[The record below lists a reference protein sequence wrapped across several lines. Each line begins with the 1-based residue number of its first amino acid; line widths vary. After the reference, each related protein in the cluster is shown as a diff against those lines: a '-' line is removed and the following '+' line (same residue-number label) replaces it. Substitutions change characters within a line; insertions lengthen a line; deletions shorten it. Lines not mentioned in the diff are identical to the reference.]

1 MPQQHPSR
9 EKSVPSPAER
19 GRDREGAVSKARALR
34 QNSTDAERRLWS
46 RLRRNAL
53 GVNFRRQHP
62 IPPYTVDFA
71 CVTAGIAI
79 DVDGG
84 QHAESRRDASR
95 DAYLRQRGWTILRFW
110 NNDVLTNTDG
120 VLATIADAL
129 GPRTTPSPSLP
140 RAAGEGA
147 TSVDAPR

>member
-1 MPQQHPSR
+1 MPQHPHSAR
-9 EKSVPSPAER
+9 GVPSPAKR
-19 GRDREGAVSKARALR
+19 GRDREGAVTKARTLR
-34 QNSTDAERRLWS
+34 QNSTDAERRLWF

-53 GVNFRRQHP
+53 GPNFRRQHP

-71 CVTAGIAI
+71 CVAASLAI
-79 DVDGG
+79 EIDGG

-129 GPRTTPSPSLP
+129 GSRTTPSPSLP

-147 TSVDAPR
+147 TSPDAAR